1 MGSVERETRDIFDDN
16 LDDEGAIFEGH
27 LLDLYAQGQG
37 YHSFGAYA
45 ASMFRRGQWLHFKIA
60 PPRDGYVV
68 NGSFHPTQAE
78 AIAACEDLD
87 EAEPR
92 QAFTVTRET
101 RLHTLSRPIREMT
114 KYVKGLEDRKPSIDV
129 VLPWRRR
136 RG

>member
-1 MGSVERETRDIFDDN
+1 MESAERRTLDVFDDN
-16 LDDEGAIFEGH
+16 LDDEEAVLEGH
-27 LLDLYAQGQG
+27 LLDLYAQRLG

-45 ASMFRRGQWLHFKIA
+45 ASMFRRGQWLFFKIA

-68 NGSFHPTQAE
+68 NGSFHPTREE

-92 QAFTVTRET
+92 QAFTVTCES
-101 RLHTLSRPIREMT
+101 RLHETSRPIREMT
-114 KYVKGLEDRKPSIDV
+114 KYVKRFEGEAQPIDILV
-129 VLPWRRR
+129 PRRRR